1 MDLWLNQV
9 WQTVVGVEAPA
20 AAVKTEIAGLKDIK
34 GDALKR
40 RASPLF
46 SSRPHILFRKKCIAW
61 GV

>member
-1 MDLWLNQV
+1 
-9 WQTVVGVEAPA
+9 VEAPA